1 MILLSLV
8 ISTKTAFAET
18 AKLEVIK
25 LDINVMPE
33 YDTPDILIIYSV
45 DLKNTRPA
53 LLREVCLESS

>member
-1 MILLSLV
+1 MQQLKSIKWFFMLMILLSLV

-33 YDTPDILIIYSV
+33 YDTPDILNN
-45 DLKNTRPA
+45 LFR
-53 LLREVCLESS
+53 